1 MLHWSIS
8 LPRIFETS
16 DETTIN
22 DCIVAQFWVQEKEC
36 PFPAQERTMVLL
48 LCTALQRYLSGV
60 SIIELIKMLIWLARS
75 STESSATA

>member
-1 MLHWSIS
+1 M
-8 LPRIFETS
+8 PRIFETS

-48 LCTALQRYLSGV
+48 LCTALQSYLSGV
-60 SIIELIKMLIWLARS
+60 SIIELIQDADLAGPES